1 MKKILLIEDDIQL
14 GGTLK
19 DFFECNGLTVLWATD
34 GETGL
39 KLYHQHPPKLIL
51 LDIVLPGMDGFEVI
65 EEIHKTDTHT
75 PVILMTGSEL
85 EIKHQIRGYQL
96 GAVNYLKKPVI
107 PQVVLAQIN
116 NLITPTSIKRYKI
129 SEINIFID
137 NQSLSIN
144 NRELLLRD
152 KEIRLLTLL
161 LDRQNTVVP
170 REEILMS
177 IWGDDAHFLNNALD
191 SSVSH
196 LRKALAPFAEINI
209 ESIYG
214 CGYKL
219 IC

>member
-14 GGTLK
+14 GRTLK
-19 DFFECNGLTVLWATD
+19 DFFECNGLSVFWAKD

-39 KLYHQHPPKLIL
+39 KLYNQHHPKLIL
-51 LDIVLPGMDGFEVI
+51 LDVALPMMDGFEVI

-75 PVILMTGSEL
+75 PVILMTGSEFQT
-85 EIKHQIRGYQL
+85 KHQIKGYQL

-116 NLITPTSIKRYKI
+116 NLITPASIKRYKVADTHI
-129 SEINIFID
+129 IID
-137 NQSLSIN
+137 NQSLTIN
-144 NRELLLRD
+144 NVELQLRE
-152 KEIRLLTLL
+152 KEAQLLTLL
-161 LDRQNTVVP
+161 LDRQNTVVS
-170 REEILMS
+170 REEVLLS
-177 IWGDDAHFLNNALD
+177 VWGDNSHYLNNALD
-191 SSVSH
+191 SYVSH
-196 LRKALAPFAEINI
+196 LRKTLAAFPEINI

>member
-14 GGTLK
+14 GSTLK
-19 DFFECNGLTVLWATD
+19 DFFECNGLTVWWAID

-39 KLYHQHPPKLIL
+39 KLYNQHHPKLIL
-51 LDIVLPGMDGFEVI
+51 LDVVLPGMDGFEFI
-65 EEIHKTDTHT
+65 EEIHKTDTQT

-85 EIKHQIRGYQL
+85 ETKHQIKGYQL

-116 NLITPTSIKRYKI
+116 NLIAPASIKRYKVADI
-129 SEINIFID
+129 HIIID
-137 NQSLSIN
+137 NQSLTIDN
-144 NRELLLRD
+144 VALQLREKEAQLL
-152 KEIRLLTLL
+152 ILL
-161 LDRQNTVVP
+161 LDRQNTVVS
-170 REEILMS
+170 RDEVLLS
-177 IWGDDAHFLNNALD
+177 VWGDNSHYLNNALD

-196 LRKALAPFAEINI
+196 LRKALAAFPEINI